1 MGTLTRQG
9 FFDRIGIGDEIIL
22 QNEKTADK
30 PPDTM
35 ADPELRSLLRS
46 LR

>member
-1 MGTLTRQG
+1 MGILARQG

-22 QNEKTADK
+22 QNEQA
-30 PPDTM
+30 PAASPDTV
-35 ADPELRSLLRS
+35 ADPELRSLLRT